1 MLALN
6 KPAGML
12 SQPDRTGDPSIIAHC
27 HSLGWPHRLWTVHR
41 LDRRVSG
48 CLLLARSHK
57 VAARLAS
64 AFRTREV
71 VKHYLAVVHTTAARE
86 GTMATGCYGRLR
98 GCAAGRDLHASAAA
112 SAGASAGASA
122 AGKSGR
128 SVGEGVGE
136 KGRSSDHASTLHT
149 HSHTHSH
156 AHSHARSHA
165 RRLLDYRVLATCE
178 RRHLAL
184 LAVSPTGGSKHQIR
198 AMLSD
203 AGAPIAG
210 DARYGA
216 PPQPTLAL
224 HAATLRLDHPVGARG
239 QLRVL
244 APLPAAEWAAIL
256 PESLLSASLQAV
268 ESGEFLWDPAPH
280 VDEFDE
286 A

>member
-1 MLALN
+1 MCRGALSPILLHEDRHVLALN

-98 GCAAGRDLHASAAA
+98 GCAAGGNLHASAAASAAA

-136 KGRSSDHASTLHT
+136 KGRSSDHASTLHA
-149 HSHTHSH
+149 HSH
-156 AHSHARSHA
+156 AHSHHHA
-165 RRLLDYRVLATCE
+165 RMHTSTALSLCACVSASSSVVPLHSPILPVLFLRA
-178 RRHLAL
+178 HDFL
-184 LAVSPTGGSKHQIR
+184 HQIWKMTAR
-198 AMLSD
+198 ALSE
-203 AGAPIAG
+203 
-210 DARYGA
+210 AR
-216 PPQPTLAL
+216 
-224 HAATLRLDHPVGARG
+224 RARIG
-239 QLRVL
+239 R
-244 APLPAAEWAAIL
+244 
-256 PESLLSASLQAV
+256 
-268 ESGEFLWDPAPH
+268 G
-280 VDEFDE
+280 
-286 A
+286 